1 MAELITKYD
10 RVKGR
15 AYVWTG
21 CKWKIHWTAD
31 MISYMKRKYP
41 TTKNDIMAEALGI
54 NKRTIIFKAREMG
67 LYKDPAILNG
77 WRRQSLV
84 IAHVMYRAKGSPNRF
99 KPGNKFGFQKGQ
111 KIPEEQLAKR
121 GAAMKRTWER
131 KRIIKMAEQLTKQ

>member
-21 CKWKIHWTAD
+21 RKWKIHWTAD

-67 LYKDPAILNG
+67 LYKDPTILNG

-99 KPGNKFGFQKGQ
+99 KPGNKFGGFQKGQ

-121 GAAMKRTWER
+121 SASAKITWER
-131 KRIIKMAEQLTKQ
+131 KRIIKMAEQLTK